1 MNRTRNFLI
10 GATFVA
16 TFIALGVSQGLM
28 QKAASAQAKAG
39 SVQVPRFEV
48 DPTFPKPLPNH
59 WYQGQTIGVSA
70 DAQDHIWII
79 HRADSLSPNEQALD
93 DKAAMCCAKAPPI
106 LEFDQQGNLGRHWG
120 GIEWVKNDDYKWP
133 SSNHGI
139 TVDHTGNVWIGGNGG
154 DDGMV
159 LKFTKEGKFLLRVGA
174 NYPAADSNATDRFWK
189 VAKLFD
195 DAKTNEMYIADGYG
209 NKRVAIIDNATGK
222 MKRFW
227 GAYGNKPDDANTG
240 RYNPTEPLIKQF
252 RTPVHCAVV
261 SNDRIVYV
269 CDRVND
275 RLQSFTTEGKFI
287 KEVRISPNTLGDG
300 STWDIA
306 FSKDPQQKFMYLAD
320 GHDEKVWILDRDSM
334 EVLTSFGTGGK
345 QPGQFYAVHSIDT
358 DSKGNIYT
366 TETYDGRRVQRFL
379 YKGMQTIAKGTD
391 QGTVWPRTS
400 TN

>member
-1 MNRTRNFLI
+1 MNRKRNVTV
-10 GATFVA
+10 GA
-16 TFIALGVSQGLM
+16 TFIAALVVLGIGQSMV
-28 QKAASAQAKAG
+28 QKAAAQAKAA

-59 WYQGQTIGVSA
+59 WYQGQTIGVSV

-79 HRADSLSPNEQALD
+79 HRSDSLSAPGEKALD
-93 DKAAMCCAKAPPI
+93 DKTGMCCAEAPPI
-106 LEFDQQGNLGRHWG
+106 LEFDQQGNLLRHWG
-120 GIEWVKNDDYKWP
+120 GQDGPGDTYKWP
-133 SSNHGI
+133 ASNHGI
-139 TVDHTGNVWIGGNGG
+139 TVDHKGNVWIGGNGG

-159 LKFTKEGKFLLRVGA
+159 LKFSKEGKFLLRVGA

-195 DAKTNEMYIADGYG
+195 HVKADEMYIADGYG
-209 NKRVAIIDNATGK
+209 NKRVAVIDNTTGK

-240 RYNPTEPLIKQF
+240 RYNPAEPLIKQF

-261 SNDRIVYV
+261 SNDDIVYA
-269 CDRVND
+269 CDRVNN
-275 RLQSFTTEGKFI
+275 RIQSFTTQGMFL

-306 FSKDPQQKFMYLAD
+306 FSKDPQQKYMYVAD
-320 GHDEKVWILDRDSM
+320 GHDEKVWILDRASM

-345 QPGQFYAVHSIDT
+345 QPGQFYAVHSIDV

-366 TETYDGRRVQRFL
+366 TETYDGRRVQRFVL
-379 YKGMQTIAKGTD
+379 KGMQNVEKGKD
-391 QGTVWPRTS
+391 QG
-400 TN
+400 